1 MTDEKKTNKQFI
13 QVIRRLRR
21 QIVSGKKCREAKEC
35 LRQTI
40 IDNMVDIVS
49 LFDTNGIFL
58 FVTPSVKSILGHE
71 PDSLIG
77 HSGLDYIHANDR
89 EMIVQSFMRALET
102 GREES
107 TFRFR
112 HADGQYLWI
121 EAIGQTILENGHPT
135 GLVIGCRDI
144 TQRKMA
150 EEELQFLTEKMNDI
164 LWTVDLNLRTTYVS
178 PSIERV
184 LGFKPAERV
193 LQDIHEQVTPQSLS
207 VIQSVMARELREEK
221 RNGAGQD
228 GAVTLELAFYHRDG
242 SVRWLENIIKLIHD
256 KQGNLVAF
264 HGVSRDITERKGQQ
278 DSLAASERRFRA
290 ILEQAA
296 DIILLHDLNGRI
308 VDANRQACEKLGYAK
323 NELLRMKISD
333 IDPEAISSG
342 KDQLWNRIIEGRQ
355 FTFESHHIR
364 KDGISYPVEV
374 TIGPIDLG
382 KETLVLGL
390 IRDISARLRIVES
403 LRQSEENFHRS
414 LDESPLGI
422 RIVTSEGDTVY
433 ANKVILDIYGYD
445 SIDELKNTPVERR
458 YSPESYAEFQER
470 RARRRQGRD
479 CASDYPVS
487 IITKEGQIRHLH
499 AYRKS
504 ILWDNVMQYQV
515 LYRDVTDRKRAEEAL
530 RENEARFRQLS
541 DAAVEGIIIHD
552 SGRIL
557 DANQAACIMF
567 GYDREEVANRYILD
581 FIAPEF
587 RGEIARKL
595 GERDRSK
602 EVLIEIKGLKKDQS
616 TIPIEV
622 RGRTMHYMGTAVRVV
637 AIRDLTE
644 RLRLEEGWK
653 KSEFITDSVTDS
665 VQELMTLIGRKYVVE
680 VANDAY
686 CRAQKRQ
693 REEIQGRSIYEICR
707 SNPYFQ
713 TIEPLI
719 DRCLKGEILS
729 NEAWIDFPGIGKRY
743 YTVNYYPYSPLPG
756 EVTHVVI
763 IWHNITEHKVAE
775 EALMES
781 QERLQFV
788 LEGSHEG
795 LWDWNLE
802 TGKIQRN
809 ERGAE
814 MLGFTTRDRESSI
827 EQWLER
833 IHPENRTGTWQCL
846 QNHLEGLTPM
856 YEGEYQVQTKDG
868 SFAWILDRG
877 RIVKYSD
884 QGQPL
889 RMSGT
894 HTDITQRKATE
905 IMLREQGIL
914 LRNLSASLSEA
925 EESERKK
932 IACELHDQIGQNL
945 TALGINLNIIGT
957 MIPPKE
963 AEAIRSR
970 LTESLSLIEQTT
982 VSVRN
987 LMANLRPPV
996 MDDYGLVASIKWYGE
1011 QWSKRTGISFSFQGE
1026 NIIPRPKAPVELTL
1040 FRIVQ
1045 EALTNVSKHAQAR
1058 QVEIKAGVNAHRIV
1072 ITIVDDGIGF
1082 DLQKRGK
1089 PDGSFGWGLEIMAE
1103 RAKSINGCFT
1113 IDSQPGAGTQIHIEA
1128 ELWAL
1133 QSS

>member
-1 MTDEKKTNKQFI
+1 MTDERKTKQQFI
-13 QVIRRLRR
+13 QKIRRLRR
-21 QIVSGKKCREAKEC
+21 QIVSGQTCREAKEC
-35 LRQTI
+35 IQQTI

-49 LFDTNGIFL
+49 LFDTNGVFL
-58 FVTPSVKSILGHE
+58 FVTPSVKNILGHE
-71 PDSLIG
+71 SDSLIG
-77 HSGLDYIHANDR
+77 HSVFDYIHANDR
-89 EMIVQSFMRALET
+89 EMILQSFMRALET
-102 GREES
+102 GRAEE

-121 EAIGQTILENGHPT
+121 EAIGQTILESGHPT

-144 TQRKMA
+144 TQRKLA
-150 EEELQFLTEKMNDI
+150 EEKLQFLTDTMNDI

-184 LGFKPAERV
+184 LGFNPEERV

-207 VIQSVMARELREEK
+207 VIESVMARELQEEK
-221 RNGAGQD
+221 RNGTDQD
-228 GAVTLELAFYHRDG
+228 RAVTLELEFYHRDG
-242 SVRWLENIIKLIHD
+242 SIRWLENIIKLIHD

-264 HGVSRDITERKGQQ
+264 HGVSRDITERRRQQ
-278 DSLAASERRFRA
+278 DSLTASERRFRA

-296 DIILLHDLNGRI
+296 DIILVHDLNGRI

-342 KDQLWNRIIEGRQ
+342 KDLLWNGITVGQQ

-364 KDGISYPVEV
+364 KDGVSYPVEV

-390 IRDISARLRIVES
+390 IRDISVRLRIVES
-403 LRQSEENFHRS
+403 LRRSEENFHRS
-414 LDESPLGI
+414 LDESPLGV
-422 RIVTSEGDTVY
+422 RTVTSEGETIY
-433 ANKVILDIYGYD
+433 ANKAILDIYGYD
-445 SIDELKNTPVERR
+445 SIDELKNTPVKKR

-479 CASDYPVS
+479 CPSDYPID
-487 IITKEGQIRHLH
+487 IITREGQIRHLH

-515 LYRDVTDRKRAEEAL
+515 LYLDVTDRKQAEEAL
-530 RENEARFRQLS
+530 RESESRFRQLS
-541 DAAVEGIIIHD
+541 DAAAEGIIIHD

-587 RGEIARKL
+587 RDDIARKL

-622 RGRTMHYMGTAVRVV
+622 RGRTMHYMGAAVRMV
-637 AIRDLTE
+637 AILDLTE
-644 RLRLEEGWK
+644 RLRLEEGWE
-653 KSEFITDSVTDS
+653 KSEFITDSA
-665 VQELMTLIGRKYVVE
+665 QELMILIGRKYIVE
-680 VANDAY
+680 AANDAY
-686 CRAQKRQ
+686 CKAQKRQ
-693 REEIQGRSIYEICR
+693 QEELLGRSIYETFG

-713 TIEPLI
+713 TIKPLI
-719 DRCLKGEILS
+719 DQCLKGEILS
-729 NEAWIDFPGIGKRY
+729 DEAWIDFPGIGKRY
-743 YTVNYYPYSPLPG
+743 YTVNYYPYSPLSG

-763 IWHNITEHKVAE
+763 ISHDITEHKVAE

-781 QERLQFV
+781 RERLQFV
-788 LEGSHEG
+788 LEGSQEG

-802 TGKIQRN
+802 TGKVQRN

-814 MLGFTTRDRESSI
+814 MLGFTTRERESSI
-827 EQWLER
+827 EKWLER
-833 IHPENRTGTWQCL
+833 IHPEDRTGTWQCL
-846 QNHLEGLTPM
+846 QNHLERLTPM
-856 YEGEYQVQTKDG
+856 YEGEYRVQTKDG
-868 SFAWILDRG
+868 SFIWILDRG
-877 RIVKYSD
+877 RIVKHSD

-894 HTDITQRKATE
+894 HTDITKRKATE
-905 IMLREQGIL
+905 IMLREQGML

-925 EESERKK
+925 EESERKN
-932 IACELHDQIGQNL
+932 IARELHDQIGQNL
-945 TALGINLNIIGT
+945 TALSINLNIIGT
-957 MIPPKE
+957 MIPPKSP
-963 AEAIRSR
+963 EAIRSR
-970 LTESLSLIEQTT
+970 LKESLSLIEQTT

-1011 QWSKRTGISFSFQGE
+1011 QWAKRTGISFSFQGE
-1026 NIIPRPKAPVELTL
+1026 DLIPRPKAPVELTL

-1072 ITIVDDGIGF
+1072 ITIVDNGIGF
-1082 DLQKRGK
+1082 DLQKRCK
-1089 PDGSFGWGLEIMAE
+1089 PDGSLGWGLEIMAE
-1103 RAKSINGCFT
+1103 RAKSINGSFS